1 MKQKISIIILLI
13 NFLSVIS
20 ITAQKR
26 TEDFQINIPEERNIK
41 SAFKTITLID
51 ARPDTTN
58 VGIVQKGAFN
68 AKAKVVPVTPLRNQF
83 QNLLTSITNKDS
95 EDGELVLYLKQFYFA
110 EVTGAISEKGYCYF
124 QAYLFSKNKEE
135 KFQLVDAMD
144 SVIVHSSMDVTK
156 ATMKKGSALVSN
168 FILKNLYN
176 KDNSNAAYTYEE
188 VKNYDNIA
196 KQKLALY
203 NSSTLPDGL
212 YTNFQNFRELIVSN
226 VPVVNI
232 KSTPNGDK
240 AYKVYTSKNDK
251 EKEVDKSDYYAMV
264 YKGIP
269 YVYSDTDHA
278 FLKMTKKNADGDY
291 YFTAK
296 AKATAKTG
304 NVIAASAFFGII
316 GGLIA
321 ADAKS
326 EFEMKLDYLN
336 GGFMPIKE
344 IDQK

>member
-1 MKQKISIIILLI
+1 MKTKISVVILLI
-13 NFLSVIS
+13 NFLSVIN

-26 TEDFQINIPEERNIK
+26 IEDFQINIPEERNVK

-68 AKAKVVPVTPLRNQF
+68 AKAKVIPVTPLRDQL
-83 QNLLTSITNKDS
+83 QNLLAAMTNQES
-95 EDGELVLYLKQFYFA
+95 QEGELVLYLKQFYFA

-135 KFQLVDAMD
+135 KFQLVDEID

-176 KDNSNAAYTYEE
+176 KDNSNIAYSYEE
-188 VKNYDNIA
+188 LKKYDKIA
-196 KQKLALY
+196 KQELPLY
-203 NSSTLPDGL
+203 SSAIVPDGL
-212 YTNFQNFRELIVSN
+212 YTNFQNFRELIISN
-226 VPVVNI
+226 IPVANI
-232 KSTPNGDK
+232 KTTPDGAK
-240 AYKVYTSKNDK
+240 AYKVYTKINDK

-264 YKGIP
+264 YKGTP
-269 YVYSDTDHA
+269 YVYSEMDRA
-278 FLKMTKKNADGDY
+278 FLKMTKKNDDNDY

-304 NVIAASAFFGII
+304 NIIAASAFFGII

-336 GGFMPIKE
+336 GGFMPVRE
-344 IDQK
+344 IEKK